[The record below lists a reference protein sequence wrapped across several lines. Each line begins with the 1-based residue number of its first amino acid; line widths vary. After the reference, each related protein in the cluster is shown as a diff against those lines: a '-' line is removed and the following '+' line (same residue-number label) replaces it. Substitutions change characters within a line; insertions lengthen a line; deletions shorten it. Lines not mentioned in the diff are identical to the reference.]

1 MIWDNPDDINGIAW
15 TELRLIYYTLLLKS
29 PGLIQLYIF
38 VRGFMRACKERGL
51 KLEKEKCFKQAI
63 AV

>member
-1 MIWDNPDDINGIAW
+1 MIWDNLDDINGIAW

-29 PGLIQLYIF
+29 PGLIKLYIF
-38 VRGFMRACKERGL
+38 VRGFMRACKGRGL

>member
-1 MIWDNPDDINGIAW
+1 MWDNPDDLIGIAW

-29 PGLIQLYIF
+29 PRLIQLYIF
-38 VRGFMRACKERGL
+38 IRGFTRACKGRGL
-51 KLEKEKCFKQAI
+51 KLEKEKCLKQAI